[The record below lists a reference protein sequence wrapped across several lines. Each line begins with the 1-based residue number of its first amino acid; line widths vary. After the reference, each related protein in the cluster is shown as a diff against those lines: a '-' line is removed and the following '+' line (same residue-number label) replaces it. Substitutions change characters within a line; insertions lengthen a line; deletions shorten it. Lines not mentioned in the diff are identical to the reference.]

1 MAIRTR
7 VKITDT
13 DRGLAKVLSLQDEPR
28 RTIRLGWDEES
39 GEEHGVSMV
48 ELATVHEL
56 GTATIPARHPLL
68 RAANA
73 VSPQVE
79 RQLDRLAAGA
89 LGKGAKLAKL
99 AEGMD
104 KIAREAEQA
113 AKEYLRGGPYL
124 TPPLAPQTVEAK
136 GQARPLIDTG
146 SLIESLRAKVEV

>member
-1 MAIRTR
+1 MAIRTK

-13 DRGLAKVLSLQDEPR
+13 DRGLSKILSLQDEPK

-68 RAANA
+68 KASTAT
-73 VSPQVE
+73 SPQTE
-79 RQLDRLAAGA
+79 RQLEKLAAGA
-89 LGKGAKLAKL
+89 LGKGQKL

-104 KIAREAEQA
+104 KLARETEQA
-113 AKEYLRGGPYL
+113 AREYLKGGPYL
-124 TPPLAPQTVEAK
+124 TPPLAAQTVEAK
-136 GQARPLIDTG
+136 GNPRPLTETG
-146 SLIESLRAKVEV
+146 ALVDSLKAKVEG

>member
-7 VKITDT
+7 VKITDV
-13 DRGLAKVLSLQDEPR
+13 DRGLAKVLALADEPR

-73 VSPQVE
+73 TSPQVE
-79 RQLDRLAAGA
+79 RQLEKLASGA
-89 LGKGAKLAKL
+89 LGKGAKLK
-99 AEGMD
+99 EGLEQV
-104 KIAREAEQA
+104 ARDTEQA
-113 AKEYLRGGPYL
+113 AREYLKGGPYL
-124 TPPLAPQTVEAK
+124 APPLAPQTVEAK
-136 GQARPLIDTG
+136 GQARPLLDTG
-146 SLIESLRAKVEV
+146 ALIEALKAGVK

>member
-7 VKITDT
+7 VKITDV
-13 DRGLAKVLSLQDEPR
+13 DRGLAKVLSLADEPK

-48 ELATVHEL
+48 ELATIHEL

-73 VSPQVE
+73 TSPQTE
-79 RQLDRLAAGA
+79 RQLERLASGA
-89 LGKGAKLAKL
+89 LGKGAKL

-104 KIAREAEQA
+104 KIARETEQA
-113 AKEYLRGGPYL
+113 APEYLKGGPNL
-124 TPPLAPQTVEAK
+124 PPPLPPQHVQPK
-136 GQARPLIDTG
+136 GQARPLLDTG
-146 SLIESLRAKVEV
+146 ALVESLKAKVEG

>member
-39 GEEHGVSMV
+39 GEEHGVSMG

-56 GTATIPARHPLL
+56 GTATVPARHPLL

-73 VSPQVE
+73 TSPQTE
-79 RQLDRLAAGA
+79 RQLEKLAAGA
-89 LGKGAKLAKL
+89 LGKGAKLK
-99 AEGMD
+99 EGLEQV
-104 KIAREAEQA
+104 ARETEQA

-124 TPPLAPQTVEAK
+124 TPPLDSKTVEAK
-136 GQARPLIDTG
+136 GQARPLLDTG
-146 SLIESLRAKVEV
+146 ALIEALKAEVK

>member
-13 DRGLAKVLSLQDEPR
+13 DRGLAKVLSLADEPK

-39 GEEHGVSMV
+39 GEEHGVSMG

-56 GTATIPARHPLL
+56 GTATVPARHPLL

-73 VSPQVE
+73 TSPQVE
-79 RQLDRLAAGA
+79 RQLERLASGA
-89 LGKGAKLAKL
+89 LGKGAKL

-104 KIAREAEQA
+104 KIARETEQA
-113 AKEYLRGGPYL
+113 AREYLKGGPYL
-124 TPPLAPQTVEAK
+124 APPLAPQTVADK
-136 GQARPLIDTG
+136 GQARPLLDTG
-146 SLIESLRAKVEV
+146 SLIDSLKAEVK

>member
-13 DRGLAKVLSLQDEPR
+13 DRGLSKILSLQDELK
-28 RTIRLGWDEES
+28 RTIRLGWDSES

-68 RAANA
+68 KASTAT
-73 VSPQVE
+73 SPQTE
-79 RQLDRLAAGA
+79 RQLEKLAAGA
-89 LGKGAKLAKL
+89 LGKGQKL

-104 KIAREAEQA
+104 KLARETEQA
-113 AKEYLRGGPYL
+113 AREYLRGGPYL
-124 TPPLAPQTVEAK
+124 APPLASETVEAK
-136 GQARPLIDTG
+136 GQARPLLDTG
-146 SLIESLRAKVEV
+146 ALVDSLKAEVK

>member
-39 GEEHGVSMV
+39 GEEHGISMV

-56 GTATIPARHPLL
+56 GSPTIPARHPLL
-68 RAANA
+68 KASTA

-79 RQLDRLAAGA
+79 RQLEKLAAGA
-89 LGKGAKLAKL
+89 LGKGAKLA
-99 AEGMD
+99 EGMD
-104 KIAREAEQA
+104 KLARETEQA

-124 TPPLAPQTVEAK
+124 APPLASETVEAK
-136 GQARPLIDTG
+136 GQARPLLDTG
-146 SLIESLRAKVEV
+146 ALIEALKAEVK

>member
-7 VKITDT
+7 VKITDV
-13 DRGLAKVLSLQDEPR
+13 DRGLAKVLSLQDEPK

-56 GTATIPARHPLL
+56 GTATVPARHPLL
-68 RAANA
+68 RVALAT
-73 VSPQVE
+73 SPQTE
-79 RQLDRLAAGA
+79 KALEKLASGA
-89 LGKGAKLAKL
+89 LGKGAKL

-104 KIAREAEQA
+104 KIARETEQA

-124 TPPLAPQTVEAK
+124 TPPLDSKTVEVK
-136 GQARPLIDTG
+136 GQARPLLDTG
-146 SLIESLRAKVEV
+146 ALIESLTAKVEG

>member
-56 GTATIPARHPLL
+56 GTATVPARHPLL
-68 RAANA
+68 KASTA

-79 RQLDRLAAGA
+79 RQLEKLAAGA
-89 LGKGAKLAKL
+89 LGKGQKL

-104 KIAREAEQA
+104 KLARETEQA
-113 AKEYLRGGPYL
+113 AREYLRGGPYL
-124 TPPLAPQTVEAK
+124 APPLASETVEAK
-136 GQARPLIDTG
+136 GQARPLLDTG
-146 SLIESLRAKVEV
+146 ALVDSLKAEVK

>member
-7 VKITDT
+7 VKITDV
-13 DRGLAKVLSLQDEPR
+13 DRGLAKVLSLADEPR

-56 GTATIPARHPLL
+56 GTSEIPARHPLL
-68 RAANA
+68 KASTAT
-73 VSPQVE
+73 SPQTE
-79 RQLDRLAAGA
+79 RQLEKLAAGA
-89 LGKGAKLAKL
+89 LGKGQKL

-104 KIAREAEQA
+104 KIAREAEQT

-124 TPPLAPQTVEAK
+124 APPLASETVADK
-136 GQARPLIDTG
+136 GQARPLLDTG
-146 SLIESLRAKVEV
+146 SLIESLKAKVEG

>member
-73 VSPQVE
+73 TSPQVE
-79 RQLDRLAAGA
+79 RQLERLAAGA
-89 LGKGAKLAKL
+89 LGRGAKL

-104 KIAREAEQA
+104 KLARETEQA
-113 AKEYLRGGPYL
+113 AREYLKGGPYL
-124 TPPLAPQTVEAK
+124 APPLAPQTAADK
-136 GQARPLIDTG
+136 GHSRPLLDTG
-146 SLIESLRAKVEV
+146 ALIESLKAKVEG

>member
-1 MAIRTR
+1 MAIRTK

-13 DRGLAKVLSLQDEPR
+13 DRGLAKVLSLRDEPR
-28 RTIRLGWDEES
+28 RTIRLGWDEEL

-48 ELATVHEL
+48 ELATIHEL
-56 GTATIPARHPLL
+56 GSSTIPARHPLL
-68 RAANA
+68 KASTAT
-73 VSPQVE
+73 SPQTE
-79 RQLDRLAAGA
+79 RALDRLAAGA
-89 LGKGAKLAKL
+89 LGKGAKL

-146 SLIESLRAKVEV
+146 SLIESLKAKVEG

>member
-13 DRGLAKVLSLQDEPR
+13 DRGLSKILSLADEPK

-48 ELATVHEL
+48 ELAVVHEL
-56 GTATIPARHPLL
+56 GTATVPARHPLL

-73 VSPQVE
+73 TSPQTE
-79 RQLDRLAAGA
+79 KALEKLASGA
-89 LGKGAKLAKL
+89 LGKGAKL

-104 KIAREAEQA
+104 KIARETEQA

-124 TPPLAPQTVEAK
+124 TPPLDSKTVEAK
-136 GQARPLIDTG
+136 GQARPLLDTG
-146 SLIESLRAKVEV
+146 ALIEALKAEVK

>member
-13 DRGLAKVLSLQDEPR
+13 DRGLGKILALADEPR

-73 VSPQVE
+73 TSPQVE
-79 RQLDRLAAGA
+79 RQLERLAAGA
-89 LGKGAKLAKL
+89 LGRGAKL

-104 KIAREAEQA
+104 KLARETEQA
-113 AKEYLRGGPYL
+113 AREYLKGGPYL
-124 TPPLAPQTVEAK
+124 APPLAPQTVADK
-136 GQARPLIDTG
+136 GQARPLLDMG
-146 SLIESLRAKVEV
+146 SLIDSLKAEVK

>member
-7 VKITDT
+7 VKITDV
-13 DRGLAKVLSLQDEPR
+13 DRGLAKVLSLADEPR

-79 RQLDRLAAGA
+79 RQLERLAAGA
-89 LGKGAKLAKL
+89 LGKGQKL

-104 KIAREAEQA
+104 KLARETEQA
-113 AKEYLRGGPYL
+113 AREYLRGGPYL
-124 TPPLAPQTVEAK
+124 TPPLDPKTVEAK
-136 GQARPLIDTG
+136 GQARPLLDTG
-146 SLIESLRAKVEV
+146 SLIESLKAKVEG

>member
-56 GTATIPARHPLL
+56 GTATVPARHPLL
-68 RAANA
+68 KASTA

-79 RQLDRLAAGA
+79 RQLEKLAAGA
-89 LGKGAKLAKL
+89 LGKGAKLA
-99 AEGMD
+99 EGMD
-104 KIAREAEQA
+104 KLARETEQA
-113 AKEYLRGGPYL
+113 AREYLKGGPYL
-124 TPPLAPQTVEAK
+124 APPLAPQTVADK
-136 GQARPLIDTG
+136 GQARPLLDTG
-146 SLIESLRAKVEV
+146 SLIDSLKAEVK

>member
-1 MAIRTR
+1 MAIRTK

-13 DRGLAKVLSLQDEPR
+13 DRGLAKVLSLADEPR

-39 GEEHGVSMV
+39 GEEHGVSVV

-73 VSPQVE
+73 TSPQVE
-79 RQLDRLAAGA
+79 RQLEKLAAGVF
-89 LGKGAKLAKL
+89 GKGAPL

-104 KIAREAEQA
+104 KIARETEQA
-113 AKEYLRGGPYL
+113 AREYLRGGPYL
-124 TPPLAPQTVEAK
+124 APPLASETVEAK
-136 GQARPLIDTG
+136 GQARPLLDTG
-146 SLIESLRAKVEV
+146 ALVDSLKAEVK

>member
-68 RAANA
+68 KASTAT
-73 VSPQVE
+73 SPQTE
-79 RQLDRLAAGA
+79 RQLEKLAAGA
-89 LGKGAKLAKL
+89 LGKGQKL

-104 KIAREAEQA
+104 KLARETEQA
-113 AKEYLRGGPYL
+113 AREYLRGGPYL
-124 TPPLAPQTVEAK
+124 TPPLDPKTVEAK
-136 GQARPLIDTG
+136 GQARPLLDTG
-146 SLIESLRAKVEV
+146 SLIESLKAKVEG